1 MIDID
6 VTSVATSSAITLRL
20 KTVLESKWALVVED
34 DAHSLVAISSLLR
47 DLGIRFKRNTTG
59 ANVPQQIAEM
69 QPQPDFVLMNLDLAN
84 GEAFTIQQ
92 RIRATASLRTI
103 PVIAL
108 ASAEDF
114 QLRQQVERAGFAALV
129 FKPLPRNQFGDLLQR
144 ILSDERV

>member
-1 MIDID
+1 
-6 VTSVATSSAITLRL
+6 
-20 KTVLESKWALVVED
+20 VLESKWALVVED

-69 QPQPDFVLMNLDLAN
+69 QPLPDFVLINLDLAN
-84 GEAFTIQQ
+84 GEAFTIQR
-92 RIRATASLRTI
+92 RIRSIPALRTI

-108 ASAEDF
+108 ASAEDL

-144 ILSDERV
+144 ILADERV

>member
-1 MIDID
+1 M
-6 VTSVATSSAITLRL
+6 
-20 KTVLESKWALVVED
+20 LESKWALVVED

-84 GEAFTIQQ
+84 GEAFTIQR

>member
-1 MIDID
+1 M
-6 VTSVATSSAITLRL
+6 
-20 KTVLESKWALVVED
+20 LESKWALVVED

-47 DLGIRFKRNTTG
+47 DLGVRFKRNTTG

-69 QPQPDFVLMNLDLAN
+69 QPLPDFVLMNLDLAS
-84 GEAFTIQQ
+84 GEAFNIQR
-92 RIRATASLRTI
+92 RIRATPGLRAI

-144 ILSDERV
+144 ILAGERV

>member
-6 VTSVATSSAITLRL
+6 VTPIATSGSITPRF

-84 GEAFTIQQ
+84 GEAFTIQR